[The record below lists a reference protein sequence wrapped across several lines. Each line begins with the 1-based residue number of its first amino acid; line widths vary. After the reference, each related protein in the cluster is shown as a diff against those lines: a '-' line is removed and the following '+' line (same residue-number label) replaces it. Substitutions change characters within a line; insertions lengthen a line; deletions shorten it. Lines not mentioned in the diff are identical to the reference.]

1 MTARIFT
8 GAAVA
13 LSLGLAVST
22 ASVTPASAG
31 DAGAFIAGAI
41 GGTALGAIAGSALAG
56 PRTVYVAPPPPRP
69 VYAEPVEYAEEC
81 HIERRPVV
89 DPYGYVVG
97 YKRTR
102 ICE

>member
-1 MTARIFT
+1 MIARTFA
-8 GAAVA
+8 GAAAAV
-13 LSLGLAVST
+13 SLGLAVSA
-22 ASVTPASAG
+22 ASVTPAAADS
-31 DAGAFIAGAI
+31 AGAFIAGAI

-69 VYAEPVEYAEEC
+69 VYVAPVEYVEDC
-81 HIERRPVV
+81 HVERRPVV